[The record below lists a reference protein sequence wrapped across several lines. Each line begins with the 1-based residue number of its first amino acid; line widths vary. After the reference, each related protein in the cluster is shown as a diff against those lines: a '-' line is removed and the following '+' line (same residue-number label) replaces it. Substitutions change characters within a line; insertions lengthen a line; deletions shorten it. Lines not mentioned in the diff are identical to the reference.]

1 MRSLKFPNMFS
12 SNSSNVWKESE
23 YLEATKQNTKLLLQT
38 RRGELLGDPYFGLV
52 LEQYLFDQNNYIL
65 REALIDI
72 MYTQIALFIPQIK
85 VRRQDIK
92 IVQTKEKGKVYC
104 QFSGISQLDFT
115 NNTFNLLLYQHS
127 EE

>member
-12 SNSSNVWKESE
+12 SNSSNVWKENE
-23 YLEATKQNTKLLLQT
+23 YLDATKQNTKLLLQT
-38 RRGELLGDPYFGLV
+38 RRGELFGDPYFGLV

-72 MYTQIALFIPQIK
+72 IYTQIALFIPQIRI
-85 VRRQDIK
+85 RRQDIR
-92 IVQTKEKGKVYC
+92 IIQTKEKSKVYC
-104 QFSGISQLDFT
+104 QFSGTSQLDFT